1 MTVKIQNASEIT
13 NVQGMPRNRNAK
25 PVICLD
31 TGEVFASVRDAAES
45 AGAHQSTMSW
55 ALTER
60 QNTCKGKRY
69 CYLSKI
75 TEHLDELTTNIQ
87 AMSEKAKKY
96 DELVARKETK
106 SQTEIPKP
114 EPTQTY
120 TKAKPKPKSFG
131 RKIIDMFAKRNVRTA

>member
-13 NVQGMPRNRNAK
+13 NAQGMPRNRNAK

-31 TGEVFASVRDAAES
+31 TGEVFASARDAAES
-45 AGAHQSTMSW
+45 AGAHPSTMSW

-69 CYLSKI
+69 CYLSKV

-96 DELVARKETK
+96 DELVARKDEM
-106 SQTEIPKP
+106 PKP

-120 TKAKPKPKSFG
+120 TKANVKPRSFG
-131 RKIIDMFAKRNVRTA
+131 RKIIDMFAKRNIRTAI

>member
-1 MTVKIQNASEIT
+1 MNITVHNKSEIT
-13 NVQGMPRNRNAK
+13 AQGVPRNRNAK

-31 TGEVFASVRDAAES
+31 TGEVFTSARDAAES
-45 AGAHQSTMSW
+45 AGAHPSTICW

-69 CYLSKI
+69 CYLSKV

-96 DELVARKETK
+96 DELIARKDDA
-106 SQTEIPKP
+106 TEMPKP

-131 RKIIDMFAKRNVRTA
+131 KKIIDMFAKRNIRTA

>member
-31 TGEVFASVRDAAES
+31 TGEVFASARDAAES
-45 AGAHQSTMSW
+45 AGAHPSTMSW

-69 CYLSKI
+69 CYLSKV

-87 AMSEKAKKY
+87 TMSEKAKKY
-96 DELVARKETK
+96 DELVARKDD
-106 SQTEIPKP
+106 EIKTP
-114 EPTQTY
+114 EPTPTP
-120 TKAKPKPKSFG
+120 KAKAKPKSFG
-131 RKIIDMFAKRNVRTA
+131 RKIIDMFAKRNIRVAT